1 MADFV
6 AGRGT
11 EALGIIGTSAGGLA
25 LFSQFLGALGRA
37 ATQGSAGQQAV
48 PAMPTMPTMPNII
61 VLGDTGSSRSSGSG
75 SDTVSKETFDL
86 ALRLTNSERDNA
98 ILTAELNTE
107 KKMVEVYNALND
119 KINAA
124 VANQTAINSAQAVT
138 NCAVTSQLAVLN
150 NNVATLMGLTKTVIP
165 NGNVCP
171 GWGDVKV
178 SVVADTAAAAA

>member
-11 EALGIIGTSAGGLA
+11 EALGIIGTVLGGVAVAAQGVLGAGGV
-25 LFSQFLGALGRA
+25 GAPRT
-37 ATQGSAGQQAV
+37 ATG
-48 PAMPTMPTMPNII
+48 
-61 VLGDTGSSRSSGSG
+61 TGT
-75 SDTVSKETFDL
+75 DTVSKETFDL

-119 KINAA
+119 KLNAA

-138 NCAVTSQLAVLN
+138 NCAVTSQLAVFN
-150 NNVATLMGLTKTVIP
+150 SNIAQLMGLTDTVVK
-165 NGNVCP
+165 NGKICP

-178 SVVADTAAAAA
+178 SIVPDTAAAAA

>member
-11 EALGIIGTSAGGLA
+11 EALGIIGTVLGGVAVAAQGVLGAGG
-25 LFSQFLGALGRA
+25 
-37 ATQGSAGQQAV
+37 AGVA
-48 PAMPTMPTMPNII
+48 PR
-61 VLGDTGSSRSSGSG
+61 TGGTG
-75 SDTVSKETFDL
+75 TDIVSKETFDL
-86 ALRLTNSERDNA
+86 ALRLANSERDNA

>member
-11 EALGIIGTSAGGLA
+11 EALGIIGTVLGGVAVAAQGVLGAGGV
-25 LFSQFLGALGRA
+25 GAPRTA
-37 ATQGSAGQQAV
+37 
-48 PAMPTMPTMPNII
+48 
-61 VLGDTGSSRSSGSG
+61 TGSGT
-75 SDTVSKETFDL
+75 DAVSKETFDL

-138 NCAVTSQLAVLN
+138 NCAVTSQLAVMQN
-150 NNVATLMGLTKTVIP
+150 NLTQIMGLTKLVVP
-165 NGNVCP
+165 NGSICP
-171 GWGDVKV
+171 GWGDATVTV
-178 SVVADTAAAAA
+178 STSTAAA

>member
-11 EALGIIGTSAGGLA
+11 EALGIIGTVLGGVAVAAQGVLGAGG
-25 LFSQFLGALGRA
+25 
-37 ATQGSAGQQAV
+37 AGMA
-48 PAMPTMPTMPNII
+48 PR
-61 VLGDTGSSRSSGSG
+61 TGGTG

-86 ALRLTNSERDNA
+86 ALRLSNSERDNA

-138 NCAVTSQLAVLN
+138 NCTVTSQLAVLN

-171 GWGDVKV
+171 GWGDATVTV
-178 SVVADTAAAAA
+178 STSTAAA

>member
-37 ATQGSAGQQAV
+37 ATQGSAGQQAA

-61 VLGDTGSSRSSGSG
+61 VLGDTGSSRSSASG
-75 SDTVSKETFDL
+75 TDTVSKETFDL
-86 ALRLTNSERDNA
+86 ALRLSNSERDNA

-119 KINAA
+119 KINQLVNDQA
-124 VANQTAINSAQAVT
+124 AINSAQAVN
-138 NCAVTSQLAVLN
+138 NCATASQLAVLN
-150 NNVATLMGLTKTVIP
+150 STTAQIMGLTKLVVP
-165 NGNVCP
+165 NGSICP
-171 GWGDVKV
+171 GWGDATVTV
-178 SVVADTAAAAA
+178 STSTAVA

>member
-11 EALGIIGTSAGGLA
+11 EALGIIGTVLGGVAVAAQGVLGAGGA
-25 LFSQFLGALGRA
+25 GAPRT
-37 ATQGSAGQQAV
+37 ATG
-48 PAMPTMPTMPNII
+48 T
-61 VLGDTGSSRSSGSG
+61 
-75 SDTVSKETFDL
+75 DTVSKETFDL

-124 VANQTAINSAQAVT
+124 VANQTAINSAQAVN
-138 NCAVTSQLAVLN
+138 NCATASQLAVLN
-150 NNVATLMGLTKTVIP
+150 STTAQLMGLTDTVVK
-165 NGNVCP
+165 NGKICP

-178 SVVADTAAAAA
+178 SIVPDTTAAA

>member
-11 EALGIIGTSAGGLA
+11 EALGIIGTVLGGVA
-25 LFSQFLGALGRA
+25 VAAQGALGV
-37 ATQGSAGQQAV
+37 GGAGVA
-48 PAMPTMPTMPNII
+48 PR
-61 VLGDTGSSRSSGSG
+61 TGGTG

-86 ALRLTNSERDNA
+86 ALRLSNSERDNA

-119 KINAA
+119 KINQ
-124 VANQTAINSAQAVT
+124 VVTNQTAINSAQAVT

-178 SVVADTAAAAA
+178 SVVADSAAAAAA

>member
-11 EALGIIGTSAGGLA
+11 EALGIIGTVLGGVA
-25 LFSQFLGALGRA
+25 VAAQGALG
-37 ATQGSAGQQAV
+37 AGGV
-48 PAMPTMPTMPNII
+48 GMTPRSGTGT
-61 VLGDTGSSRSSGSG
+61 DT
-75 SDTVSKETFDL
+75 DTVSKETFDL
-86 ALRLTNSERDNA
+86 SLRLANSERDNA

-150 NNVATLMGLTKTVIP
+150 SNVATLMGLTKTVIP

-171 GWGDVKV
+171 GWGDVTV
-178 SVVADTAAAAA
+178 SVGTTAASA

>member
-11 EALGIIGTSAGGLA
+11 EALGIIGTVLGGVAVAAQGVLGAGG
-25 LFSQFLGALGRA
+25 
-37 ATQGSAGQQAV
+37 AGVA
-48 PAMPTMPTMPNII
+48 PR
-61 VLGDTGSSRSSGSG
+61 TGTG

-86 ALRLTNSERDNA
+86 ALRLSNSERDNA

-171 GWGDVKV
+171 GWGDVTV
-178 SVVADTAAAAA
+178 SVGTTTAAA

>member
-11 EALGIIGTSAGGLA
+11 EALGIIGTVLGGVA
-25 LFSQFLGALGRA
+25 VAAQGALGAGGVGMAPRA
-37 ATQGSAGQQAV
+37 GAGAD
-48 PAMPTMPTMPNII
+48 I
-61 VLGDTGSSRSSGSG
+61 
-75 SDTVSKETFDL
+75 VSKETFDL
-86 ALRLTNSERDNA
+86 SLRLANSERDNA

-171 GWGDVKV
+171 GWGDVTV
-178 SVVADTAAAAA
+178 SVGTTTAAA